1 MQSVLPGK
9 LWRTSPGTRGQ
20 SFDTRAWGVV
30 AMLVLALGVAM
41 ATRPAFTQPAE
52 QGERQVESRIVNVN
66 GELIQLDDGTVVRI
80 PPALALQTDLREGR
94 RVKVSYEVKD
104 GKPIAKSI
112 QFLDEPSPGVRQ

>member
-1 MQSVLPGK
+1 
-9 LWRTSPGTRGQ
+9 
-20 SFDTRAWGVV
+20 
-30 AMLVLALGVAM
+30 MLALALGVAM
-41 ATRPAFTQPAE
+41 ATQPAFTQPAE
-52 QGERQVESRIVNVN
+52 QGERQVESRIANVN
-66 GELIQLDDGTVVRI
+66 GELIQLEEGTVVRV

>member
-1 MQSVLPGK
+1 
-9 LWRTSPGTRGQ
+9 
-20 SFDTRAWGVV
+20 
-30 AMLVLALGVAM
+30 MLVLALGVAT
-41 ATRPAFTQPAE
+41 ATRPAFTQAAE
-52 QGERQVESRIVNVN
+52 QGERQVESRIVNINDEV
-66 GELIQLDDGTVVRI
+66 IQLGDGTVVRV